1 MTPQPALPRSPR
13 VTRSLVTAAIC
24 GAVGL
29 GMVGVTFAAVPLYK
43 LFCQLTGYGGTTQRS
58 TSAPR
63 EILDRI
69 VTVRLDANVAGGLNW
84 DFRPET
90 TSVTLRVGEVAQV
103 AFLAKN
109 RDAAATVGSATFN
122 VTPDLTGAYFNKIAC
137 FCFTEQ
143 KLQPGEAA
151 ELPVLFYVDPAI
163 AKDHSLDHIDTI
175 TLSYTFFAAEPAKAA
190 GKVAV
195 LPAGEAPKL

>member
-1 MTPQPALPRSPR
+1 MSRR
-13 VTRSLVTAAIC
+13 VPLDRKNRVVAFTAS
-24 GAVGL
+24 GVFLFML
-29 GMVGVTFAAVPLYK
+29 GMSFAAVPLYDM
-43 LFCQLTGYGGTTQRS
+43 FCRATGYGGTPMVATR
-58 TSAPR
+58 AP
-63 EILDRI
+63 DRI
-69 VTVRLDANVAGGLNW
+69 SEREFTIRLDSNVAPGLGW
-84 DFRPET
+84 VFQPEVESLT
-90 TSVTLRVGEVAQV
+90 IRAGEVKTVSYTLR
-103 AFLAKN
+103 N
-109 RDAAATVGSATFN
+109 PRSSAAIGIASYN
-122 VTPDLTGAYFNKIAC
+122 VSPDKTGAYFNKIAC